1 MAEGCMDPGGGRKM
15 KLTTR
20 VTENIAIVSIEGDFD
35 ASTSA
40 EVNECLMSTLEQ
52 GNAGL
57 IIDLE
62 GVPFMSSRGLRVL
75 LEAYR
80 AGKLSDT
87 SVVIAA
93 PSKGVKKVLDISG
106 FSSFLTCYPD
116 IEKAISSLLGAENEL
131 SGDIE
136 GRCQ

>member
-1 MAEGCMDPGGGRKM
+1 M
-15 KLTTR
+15 KLTSIVR
-20 VTENIAIVSIEGDFD
+20 DNIAIVSIEGDFD
-35 ASTSA
+35 ASTA
-40 EVNECLMSTLEQ
+40 VEVNESLMSALEQ

-80 AGKLSDT
+80 AGRLSDT

-116 IEKAISSLLGAENEL
+116 IDEAISSLQA
-131 SGDIE
+131 GDIE
-136 GRCQ
+136 GSCQ